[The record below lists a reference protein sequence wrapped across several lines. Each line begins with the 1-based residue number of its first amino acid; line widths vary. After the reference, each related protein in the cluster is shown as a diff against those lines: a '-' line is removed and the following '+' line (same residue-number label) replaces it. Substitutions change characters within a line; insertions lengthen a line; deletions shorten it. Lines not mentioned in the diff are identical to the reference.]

1 MGALQ
6 AEVTNLAEKAG
17 FLGQNNLNPLKKRR
31 LVRCSGISFWT
42 KIP

>member
-1 MGALQ
+1 MAALH
-6 AEVTNLAEKAG
+6 AEAADLAVKAG

-31 LVRCSGISFWT
+31 LMRCGGISFWA